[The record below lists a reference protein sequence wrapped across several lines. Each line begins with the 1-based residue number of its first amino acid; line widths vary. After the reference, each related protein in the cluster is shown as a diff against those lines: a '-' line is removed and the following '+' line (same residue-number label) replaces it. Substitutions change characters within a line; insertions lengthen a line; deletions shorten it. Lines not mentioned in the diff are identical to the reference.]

1 MAVLDRLAVVVEF
14 KSAAVSWLSRYGT
27 ILALILL
34 ILFNLAFTANF
45 ATWQTLNINLTQ
57 VSTILIVAI
66 GMTLVIGSGGIDLS
80 VGSLMAISGAIAP
93 LIFLNHI
100 VQLPNIYVGVALA
113 FTLPVLLAGLFGFFN
128 GWLITRYKVQ
138 PIVATLILFIAGRG
152 IAQSF
157 TDSNQVIFTTPE
169 FQFIGLGRLVG
180 VPVQVIIMSVI
191 VATGVWAVGRT
202 IFGKHLLAVGGN
214 EAAARLAGVRVDRIK
229 LQVSSVLDFKV
240 ATNPAVVVNNLDWTS
255 PLSAIE
261 FLRDIGKHF
270 SVNQMLSKD
279 SVANRLEGGISYTEF
294 SYQVLQAFDYLE
306 LYRRYNCTLQLGGS
320 DQWGN
325 IVAGLDLIRR
335 VESGSGHALTVPLL
349 TKADG
354 TKFGKSAGGSIWLD
368 PEMTSPYAFF
378 QYWLNS
384 DDKDVINFL
393 KLFSFNSRQEIEEI
407 EKEHNENPG
416 ARNAHRALARELTA
430 LIHGEETSAR
440 VEEAAKALFGQGDL
454 NTLDEK
460 TLASA
465 LSELPRVQ
473 ISSNEEIPTWVD
485 LLAAAGV
492 VDSKSAARRI
502 VKEGGAYLNNE
513 KISGEDFRLEKSHFL
528 CGKYAVLR
536 KGKRDL
542 AAVELV

>member
-1 MAVLDRLAVVVEF
+1 MSQFLDDLRWRGLIAQTTDEKELA
-14 KSAAVSWLSRYGT
+14 T
-27 ILALILL
+27 ALEKPITLY
-34 ILFNLAFTANF
+34 IGFDPTAPSIHVGNL
-45 ATWQTLNINLTQ
+45 
-57 VSTILIVAI
+57 V
-66 GMTLVIGSGGIDLS
+66 
-80 VGSLMAISGAIAP
+80 
-93 LIFLNHI
+93 
-100 VQLPNIYVGVALA
+100 
-113 FTLPVLLAGLFGFFN
+113 VLLVLRRFQLAGHH
-128 GWLITRYKVQ
+128 
-138 PIVATLILFIAGRG
+138 PIA
-152 IAQSF
+152 
-157 TDSNQVIFTTPE
+157 
-169 FQFIGLGRLVG
+169 LVG
-180 VPVQVIIMSVI
+180 G
-191 VATGVWAVGRT
+191 ATGLVGDPSGR
-202 IFGKHLLAVGGN
+202 N
-214 EAAARLAGVRVDRIK
+214 EERSLNSSEIVEQWVNRIK

-240 ATNPAVVVNNLDWTS
+240 ASNPAVVVNNLDWTS

-294 SYQVLQAFDYLE
+294 SYQVLQAFDFLE
-306 LYRRYNCTLQLGGS
+306 LYRRNRCTLQLGGS

-335 VESGSGHALTVPLL
+335 VEGGSGHAFTVPLL

-354 TKFGKSAGGSIWLD
+354 TKFGKTAGGSVWLD
-368 PEMTSPYAFF
+368 PEMTSPYTFF

-393 KLFSFNSRQEIEEI
+393 KVFSFKSRHEIEEI

-416 ARNAHRALARELTA
+416 ARSAHRALARELTS
-430 LIHGEETSAR
+430 LIHGDETSAR

-454 NTLDEK
+454 TTLDEK

-473 ISSNEEIPTWVD
+473 ISASDEIPTWVD

-542 AAVELV
+542 AAIELA